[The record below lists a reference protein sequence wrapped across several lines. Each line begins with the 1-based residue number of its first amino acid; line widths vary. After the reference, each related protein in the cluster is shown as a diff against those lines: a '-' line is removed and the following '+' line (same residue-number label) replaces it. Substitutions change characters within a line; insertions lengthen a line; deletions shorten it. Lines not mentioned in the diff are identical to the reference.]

1 MRFAAYARV
10 STDDKD
16 QKPETQLI
24 AIRDWAQLNRHD
36 IVREYV
42 DYASARDHNQ
52 RDQWRQLLDDA
63 AKKQFKGVIVF
74 KLDRAFRSVRD
85 MHLTLHSWEL
95 SEVGFHSVREQF
107 DTTTPLGRLMLNLLG
122 SLAEFELELI
132 SERVKAGM
140 AAAKRRGKQIG
151 RPTAQVDIE
160 QLNKMIEQRL
170 SIRAMAKELKVSRGV
185 VTKEVAKKGGA
196 KN

>member
-1 MRFAAYARV
+1 
-10 STDDKD
+10 
-16 QKPETQLI
+16 
-24 AIRDWAQLNRHD
+24 
-36 IVREYV
+36 
-42 DYASARDHNQ
+42 
-52 RDQWRQLLDDA
+52 
-63 AKKQFKGVIVF
+63 
-74 KLDRAFRSVRD
+74 
-85 MHLTLHSWEL
+85 
-95 SEVGFHSVREQF
+95 
-107 DTTTPLGRLMLNLLG
+107 MLNLLG